1 MRNWRDFVP
10 AAVLILGCGF
20 MWQTH
25 AQRRVVLPMPL
36 RAALPTIPGYRVE
49 DQQISRDEQQVA
61 GMSDYVARLYSR
73 DSIAVFSTLVTYYE
87 SQAQGKTIHSPRNC
101 LPGAGWEI
109 LRAGTRVIAVGG
121 IDHTVNLYVLKKG
134 PATALAYYWYQGR
147 GRVVASEYRVKWN
160 LLRDAAFVGHTEEA
174 LVRIVV
180 PLSVQG
186 GVIDPSGASNEPSY
200 LEANAIGDSVAHQLI
215 TDVARVMAGKSTV
228 ALSF

>member
-1 MRNWRDFVP
+1 MRSWRDFVP

-25 AQRRVVLPMPL
+25 TQRRVVLPSPL
-36 RAALPTIPGYRVE
+36 RTALPTVAGYKVE
-49 DQQISRDEQQVA
+49 DQQISREEQQVA
-61 GMSDYVARLYSR
+61 GMSDYVARVYSR
-73 DSIAVFSTLVTYYE
+73 DTIALFSTLVTYYE

-109 LRAGTRVIAVGG
+109 LRAGTRVITVDKANY
-121 IDHTVNLYVLKKG
+121 TVNHYVLKKG
-134 PATALAYYWYQGR
+134 PATAVAYYWYQGR

-180 PLSVQG
+180 PLNVMG
-186 GVIDPSGASNEPSY
+186 GILDPSGTEPNF
-200 LEANAIGDSVAHQLI
+200 LEANAIGDAVAQQLI
-215 TDVARVMAGKSTV
+215 TDVARVMARKSTV
-228 ALSF
+228 ALTS